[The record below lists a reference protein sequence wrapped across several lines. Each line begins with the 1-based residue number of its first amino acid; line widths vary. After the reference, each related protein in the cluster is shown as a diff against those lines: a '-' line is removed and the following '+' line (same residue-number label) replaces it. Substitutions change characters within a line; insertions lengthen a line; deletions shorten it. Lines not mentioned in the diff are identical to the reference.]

1 MKTVFNKGKIKAVVT
16 TAGGNK
22 VIIDDE
28 MDKFGYDEKSL
39 KRLKKSAKLES
50 RYLAKDGICTSDLC
64 VNSAEYLFNNYDIKR
79 EDIDGI
85 IFVTQSPD
93 YKMPSTAII
102 MQDRLKLPI
111 TAMAFDVNLGCSGFV
126 YGLYMAHSF
135 INSGAKNILVALG
148 DVNRSFC
155 GEKDKI
161 ITPLM
166 GDAGSVVLISNE
178 ENKSYFSL
186 YSDGSGYEHLIVPAG
201 GCRNPIDENTS
212 QARLREDGGIRSD
225 EDLYMNGR
233 EIFNFA
239 IKRVPLLIEE
249 ILEFS
254 NTKKEDIDYFLLH
267 QANAYILQN
276 IQRKLGVNPEKVP
289 SKSVEIYGNQNSA
302 SISGIINGFLNEE
315 FSNKKLEII
324 CAGFGIGLSWG
335 GFKTTTENIFAP
347 KILIGVNND

>member
-1 MKTVFNKGKIKAVVT
+1 MKTVFERGKIKAVVT
-16 TAGGNK
+16 TVGENE
-22 VIIDDE
+22 VLIDDE
-28 MDKFGYDEKSL
+28 MEKFGYDEKSL
-39 KRLKKSAKLES
+39 KRLKKSAKLHS
-50 RYLAKDGICTSDLC
+50 RYLAKDGVCASDLC
-64 VNSAEYLFNNYDIKR
+64 VNSAEYLFDNYDIKR
-79 EDIDGI
+79 EDIDGL

-111 TAMAFDVNLGCSGFV
+111 STIAFDVNLGCSGFV

-148 DVNRSFC
+148 DVNRCFC

-166 GDAGSVVLISNE
+166 GDAGSVVLVSNE
-178 ENKSYFSL
+178 ENRSYFSL
-186 YSDGSGYEHLIVPAG
+186 YSDGSGYKNLIVPAG
-201 GCRNPIDENTS
+201 GCRKPSTEETKK
-212 QARLREDGGIRSD
+212 AFLREDGGIRSD

-239 IKRVPLLIEE
+239 IKRVPSLIEE

-254 NTKKEDIDYFLLH
+254 KTDKSDIDYFLLH
-267 QANAYILQN
+267 QANAYILQT
-276 IQRKLGVNPEKVP
+276 IQKKLGVDAGKVP

-302 SISGIINGFLNEE
+302 SISGIINGFLYDE
-315 FSNKKLEII
+315 FSTKKLDII

-335 GFKTTTENIFAP
+335 GFKTTVENVFAP
-347 KILIGVNND
+347 EILKGVKND

>member
-1 MKTVFNKGKIKAVVT
+1 MKTVFERGKIKAVVT
-16 TAGGNK
+16 TVGENE
-22 VIIDDE
+22 VLIDDE
-28 MDKFGYDEKSL
+28 MEKFGYDEKSL
-39 KRLKKSAKLES
+39 KRLKKSAKLHS
-50 RYLAKDGICTSDLC
+50 RYLAKDGVCASDLC
-64 VNSAEYLFNNYDIKR
+64 VNSAEYLFDNYDIKR
-79 EDIDGI
+79 EDIDGL

-111 TAMAFDVNLGCSGFV
+111 STIAFDVNLGCSGFV

-148 DVNRSFC
+148 DVNRCFC

-166 GDAGSVVLISNE
+166 GDAGSVVLVSNE
-178 ENKSYFSL
+178 ENRSYFSL
-186 YSDGSGYEHLIVPAG
+186 YSDGSGYKHLIVPAG
-201 GCRNPIDENTS
+201 GCRKPSTEETKK
-212 QARLREDGGIRSD
+212 AFLREDGGVRSD

-239 IKRVPLLIEE
+239 IKRVPELIEE

-254 NTKKEDIDYFLLH
+254 GTKKEDIDYFLLH

-276 IQRKLGVNPEKVP
+276 IRRKLGVSEEKVP

-302 SISGIINGFLNEE
+302 SISGIINGFLSEE
-315 FSNKKLEII
+315 FSSKKLEII

-335 GFKTTTENIFAP
+335 GFKTTVENVFAP
-347 KILIGVNND
+347 KILKGVKID

>member
-1 MKTVFNKGKIKAVVT
+1 MKTIFTKGKIKAVVT
-16 TAGGNK
+16 TVGENE
-22 VIIDDE
+22 ILIDDE
-28 MDKFGYDEKSL
+28 MEKFGYDEKSL
-39 KRLKKSAKLES
+39 KRLKKSAKLHS
-50 RYLAKDGICTSDLC
+50 RYIAKEGICTSDLC

-79 EDIDGI
+79 EDIDGL

-111 TAMAFDVNLGCSGFV
+111 TTIAFDVNLGCSGFV

-148 DVNRSFC
+148 DVNRYFC
-155 GEKDKI
+155 GEEDKI

-201 GCRNPIDENTS
+201 GCRNSLNENTNK
-212 QARLREDGGIRSD
+212 ATLREDGGIRSD
-225 EDLYMNGR
+225 ENLYMNGR

-249 ILEFS
+249 ILDFS
-254 NTKKEDIDYFLLH
+254 NTDKENIDYFLLH

-276 IQRKLGVNPEKVP
+276 IQRKLGVTPDKVP

-315 FSNKKLEII
+315 VQNQKLEIV

-335 GFKTTTENIFAP
+335 GFKTTIENIFAP
-347 KILIGVNND
+347 KILKGVSND